1 MKMSESIT
9 AIAPALVKAQA
20 LIEGAVKDSSNPAFR
35 SKYADL
41 SAVLAVIRQPMADND
56 LCVIQSPVRADGGV
70 EVETLILHKTGEWI
84 SQSCFIPIN
93 KWDAHGTGS
102 GITYGRRYG
111 LMAIFCIGTE
121 DDDGNTAVERGPA
134 PPAKKA
140 PAPTFS
146 APTPPSAQDQAA
158 LMGKARAAAQ
168 SGMNDFRAFYKALKP
183 SDRDLVQGDF
193 LEEMKELATKA
204 DAAKEA
210 E

>member
-56 LCVIQSPVRADGGV
+56 LCVIQSPIRADGGV
-70 EVETLILHKTGEWI
+70 EVETLILHKSGEWI
-84 SQSCFIPIN
+84 AQSCFIPIN

-111 LMAIFCIGTE
+111 LMSIFCIGTE

-134 PPAKKA
+134 PPVKKVA
-140 PAPTFS
+140 PPA
-146 APTPPSAQDQAA
+146 PSAQAQAE
-158 LMGKARAAAQ
+158 LMGKARAAAKN
-168 SGMNDFRAFYKALKP
+168 GMNEFRDFYKSLKP
-183 SDRDLVQGDF
+183 SDRELVQGDF
-193 LEEMKELATKA
+193 LEEMKEIATNA

-210 E
+210 

>member
-56 LCVIQSPVRADGGV
+56 LCVLQSPIRADGGV
-70 EVETLILHKTGEWI
+70 EVETLILHKSGEWI
-84 SQSCFIPIN
+84 AQSCFIPIN

-111 LMAIFCIGTE
+111 LMSIFCIGTE

-134 PPAKKA
+134 PPKKATPTISAPKQVEVRTNARDAAKKGTE
-140 PAPTFS
+140 PLR
-146 APTPPSAQDQAA
+146 D
-158 LMGKARAAAQ
+158 
-168 SGMNDFRAFYKALKP
+168 FYKAL
-183 SDRDLVQGDF
+183 SQEDREAITSDF
-193 LEEMKELATKA
+193 LTELKEMAA
-204 DAAKEA
+204 SVDARKGDA
-210 E
+210 

>member
-41 SAVLAVIRQPMADND
+41 SAVLAVIREPMAQHD
-56 LCVIQSPVRADGGV
+56 LCVLQSPARADGGV
-70 EVETLILHKTGEWI
+70 EVETLILHKSGEWI
-84 SQSCFIPIN
+84 SQNCFIPIN

-111 LMAIFCIGTE
+111 LMSIFCIGTE
-121 DDDGNTAVERGPA
+121 DDDGNTAVERSPA
-134 PPAKKA
+134 PPAKKVVQ
-140 PAPTFS
+140 TL
-146 APTPPSAQDQAA
+146 PSAQAQAE
-158 LMGKARAAAQ
+158 LMGKARAAAKN
-168 SGMNDFRAFYKALKP
+168 GMNEFRDFYKSLKP
-183 SDRDLVQGDF
+183 SDRELVQGDF

-210 E
+210 

>member
-20 LIEGAVKDSSNPAFR
+20 LIEDAVKDSSNPAFR

-41 SAVLAVIRQPMADND
+41 SAVLAVIRKPMADND
-56 LCVIQSPVRADGGV
+56 LCVLQSPARAEGGV
-70 EVETLILHKTGEWI
+70 EVETLILHKSGEWI

-111 LMAIFCIGTE
+111 LMSIFCIGTE
-121 DDDGNTAVERGPA
+121 DDDGNSAVERGSA
-134 PPAKKA
+134 PPAKKVVQ
-140 PAPTFS
+140 T
-146 APTPPSAQDQAA
+146 TPPAQYQARS
-158 LMGKARAAAQ
+158 MERKARAAAVK
-168 SGMNDFRAFYKALKP
+168 GMNEFRDFYKALSP
-183 SDRDLVQGDF
+183 YDRELVQGDF
-193 LEEMKELATKA
+193 LDEMKELATKA

-210 E
+210 

>member
-9 AIAPALVKAQA
+9 AIAPALVKAQV
-20 LIEGAVKDSSNPAFR
+20 LIEDAVKDSSNPAFR

-41 SAVLAVIRQPMADND
+41 SAVLAVIREPMALND
-56 LCVIQSPVRADGGV
+56 LCVLQSPARAEGGV
-70 EVETLILHKTGEWI
+70 EVETLILHKSGEWI
-84 SQSCFIPIN
+84 SQNCFIPIN

-111 LMAIFCIGTE
+111 LMSIFCIGTE

-146 APTPPSAQDQAA
+146 APTVPSAQGQAA
-158 LMGKARAAAQ
+158 LMGKARAAAKK
-168 SGMNDFRAFYKALKP
+168 GMNEFRDFYKALSP
-183 SDRDLVQGDF
+183 SDRELVQGDF
-193 LEEMKELATKA
+193 LDEMKEVATKA
-204 DAAKEA
+204 DATNEA
-210 E
+210 